1 MARKPR
7 STSPKPISLALQ
19 GGGAH
24 GALSW
29 GVLETLA
36 RSKKIDVKAI
46 TATSAGAMNAVA
58 FAAGMAKGGP
68 EGAVEGLETFWSE
81 VSKRSAP
88 YSKLR
93 TPPAIKALLPRSP
106 FNLMS
111 VMTALASP
119 YDLNPFDLNPLRDA
133 VEASID
139 FDAARN
145 SGIALHL
152 AATNVETGRARVFTG
167 DEINTDAVLASAC
180 LPQTFKAVEIDGAPY
195 WDGGYMGNP
204 SLFPLIYSDAP
215 KDILLVMLNP
225 LSRAGVPKTA
235 SAIQD
240 RLNEINFNSSL
251 IGELRAISFVQKLLD
266 DDLLANDA
274 QGNYRRLFLHII
286 RGGAAMCDLALETKY
301 DTDIRFLT
309 ELRSRGV
316 SLAEDWLADCV
327 KHVGKQSGFNVR
339 SEFLEPNE
347 PETA

>member
-7 STSPKPISLALQ
+7 SASAKPISLALQ

-36 RSKKIDVKAI
+36 QSKAIDIKAI

-68 EGAVEGLETFWSE
+68 QGAIEGLEAFWRE

-88 YSKLR
+88 YSRLK
-93 TPPAIKALLPRSP
+93 TPAALKAMLPWSP

-111 VMTALASP
+111 AMTAIASP

-139 FDAARN
+139 FDAVRA

-152 AATNVETGRARVFTG
+152 TATNVETGRARVFTG
-167 DEINTDAVLASAC
+167 AEITIDSVLASAC
-180 LPQTFKAVEIDGAPY
+180 LPQTFRAVEIDGAPY

-235 SAIQD
+235 SEIQE
-240 RLNEINFNSSL
+240 RLNEINFNASL
-251 IGELRAISFVQKLLD
+251 LGELRAISFVQKLLD
-266 DDLLANDA
+266 GHMLASDA
-274 QGNYRRLFLHII
+274 QGKYRRVFLHII
-286 RGGAAMCDLALETKY
+286 RGGAAICDFPLESKY
-301 DTDIRFLT
+301 DTDMKFLS
-309 ELRSRGV
+309 ELRGRGV
-316 SLAEDWLADCV
+316 RLATRWLDECV
-327 KHVGKQSGFNVR
+327 KHVGKESGFDIR

-347 PETA
+347 QSQ

>member
-1 MARKPR
+1 MDKKP
-7 STSPKPISLALQ
+7 TSKGAKPISLALQ

-29 GVLETLA
+29 GVLDRLA
-36 RSKKIDVKAI
+36 SSDQVDVKAI

-58 FAAGMAKGGP
+58 FAAGMAKGGAA
-68 EGAVEGLETFWSE
+68 GAQAGLEAFWTE

-88 YSKLR
+88 YSKLK
-93 TPPAIKALLPRSP
+93 TPEILKPLMPWSP
-106 FNLMS
+106 SNLMS
-111 VMTALASP
+111 VMTAIASP
-119 YDLNPFDLNPLRDA
+119 YDLNPFDLNPLKDA

-139 FDAARN
+139 FDAVRE

-167 DEINTDAVLASAC
+167 DEINVDAVLASAC
-180 LPQTFKAVEIDGAPY
+180 LPQTFKAVEIEGAPY

-235 SAIQD
+235 GAIQE

-251 IGELRAISFVQKLLD
+251 LGELRAIGFVQKLLD
-266 DDLLANDA
+266 DNMLADGA
-274 QGNYRRLFLHII
+274 RGEYRRLFLHII
-286 RGGAAMCDLALETKY
+286 RGGAAMCDLELETKY
-301 DTDIRFLT
+301 NTDLTFLQS
-309 ELRSRGV
+309 LRERGAG
-316 SLAEDWLADCV
+316 LAETWLGESV
-327 KHVGKQSGFNVR
+327 KHVGKKSSVDIR
-339 SEFLEPNE
+339 TEFLEE
-347 PETA
+347 SEL

>member
-1 MARKPR
+1 MPQKSKP
-7 STSPKPISLALQ
+7 TSAQPISLALQ

-24 GALSW
+24 GAFSW
-29 GVLETLA
+29 GVLETLVH
-36 RSKKIDVKAI
+36 SPKVQVKAI

-68 EGAVEGLETFWSE
+68 ESAIAGLEAFWTE

-88 YSKLR
+88 YSKIK
-93 TPPAIKALLPRSP
+93 TPPALKAMLPWSP

-111 VMTALASP
+111 AMTAIASP

-139 FDAARN
+139 FEAVRA
-145 SGIALHL
+145 SGITLHL

-167 DEINTDAVLASAC
+167 AEITIDAVLASAC
-180 LPQTFKAVEIDGAPY
+180 LPQTFRAVEIDGQSY

-225 LSRAGVPKTA
+225 LHRAGTPKTA
-235 SAIQD
+235 SAIQE

-251 IGELRAISFVQKLLD
+251 LGELRAISFVQKLLD
-266 DDLLANDA
+266 DNLLAGDA
-274 QGNYRRLFLHII
+274 KGNYRRLFLHII
-286 RGGAAMCDLALETKY
+286 RGGAAMCDLPLETKY
-301 DTDIRFLT
+301 DTDLKFLN
-309 ELRSRGV
+309 ELRGRGV
-316 SLAEDWLADCV
+316 ELAQAWLSGCA
-327 KHVGKQSGFNVR
+327 KHLGKQSGFDVR
-339 SEFLEPNE
+339 SEFLEPN
-347 PETA
+347 

>member
-1 MARKPR
+1 MARKSIPA
-7 STSPKPISLALQ
+7 SAKPISLALQ

-36 RSKKIDVKAI
+36 CSDKIDIQAI

-68 EGAVEGLETFWSE
+68 EGAVAGLEAFWTE
-81 VSKRSAP
+81 VAKRSAP
-88 YSKLR
+88 YAKIK
-93 TPPAIKALLPRSP
+93 TPPALKAMLPWSP

-111 VMTALASP
+111 AMTAIASP

-139 FDAARN
+139 FDAVRA
-145 SGIALHL
+145 SGITLHL
-152 AATNVETGRARVFTG
+152 AATNVETGRAKVFTG
-167 DEINTDAVLASAC
+167 AEINIDSVLASAC
-180 LPQTFKAVEIDGAPY
+180 LPQTFRAVEIDQTPY

-215 KDILLVMLNP
+215 KDILLIMLNP
-225 LSRAGVPKTA
+225 LSRVGVPKTA
-235 SAIQD
+235 SAIQE

-251 IGELRAISFVQKLLD
+251 LGELRAISFVQKLLD
-266 DDLLANDA
+266 DNLLADDA
-274 QGNYRRLFLHII
+274 KGDYHRLFLHII
-286 RGGAAMCDLALETKY
+286 RGGAAICELPLETKY
-301 DTDIRFLT
+301 DTDLKFLN
-309 ELRSRGV
+309 ELRARGV
-316 SLAEDWLADCV
+316 ALAEDWLAACV
-327 KHVGKQSGFNVR
+327 KHVGKQSGFDIR

-347 PETA
+347 Q

>member
-1 MARKPR
+1 MARKIKPQ
-7 STSPKPISLALQ
+7 TAKPISLALQ

-29 GVLETLA
+29 GVLDRLA
-36 RSKKIDVKAI
+36 ASNKVEVKAI

-68 EGAVEGLETFWSE
+68 KGAQAGLEAFWTE

-88 YSKLR
+88 YSKLK
-93 TPPAIKALLPRSP
+93 TPDALRPLMPWSP
-106 FNLMS
+106 FNLLS
-111 VMTALASP
+111 AMTAIASP

-139 FDAARN
+139 FDAVRE
-145 SGIALHL
+145 SDITLHL
-152 AATNVETGRARVFTG
+152 AATNVESGRARVFTG
-167 DEINTDAVLASAC
+167 DEISVDTVLASAC

-235 SAIQD
+235 SAIQE

-251 IGELRAISFVQKLLD
+251 LGELRAIGFVQKLLD
-266 DDLLANDA
+266 ENMLSDGA

-286 RGGAAMCDLALETKY
+286 RGGAAMCDLELETKY
-301 DTDIRFLT
+301 DTDLKFLHD
-309 ELRSRGV
+309 LRDRGAG
-316 SLAEDWLADCV
+316 LAESWLDECV
-327 KHVGKQSGFNVR
+327 KHVGNVSSVNIR
-339 SEFLEPNE
+339 TEFLAPSEQ
-347 PETA
+347 